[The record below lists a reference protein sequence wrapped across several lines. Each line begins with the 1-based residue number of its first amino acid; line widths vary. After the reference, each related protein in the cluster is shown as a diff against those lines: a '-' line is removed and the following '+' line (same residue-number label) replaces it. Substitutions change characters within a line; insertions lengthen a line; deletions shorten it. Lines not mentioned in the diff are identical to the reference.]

1 MAKFEKKRIYRAIV
15 KICISQT
22 KSIWFI
28 CYDVCDS
35 LKIFLLCSDIF
46 IIDLQH
52 NFGGQTKIPHCFFGR
67 ALSILSL
74 RKLTS
79 LADKELFRK
88 KLIYAM
94 EKQLDNIFIYIY
106 CSQRISHAVLTFRFL
121 ISPMTVFSSFV
132 PFFCCLSSTSFTSL
146 MVGCKITMILPSQI
160 ILAVIPQRG
169 NFLGH
174 FSVFMK
180 KTLFCSERQWGGISL
195 KPLRGIGFGLQITI

>member
-1 MAKFEKKRIYRAIV
+1 MKDSELVVKFQLYDENVDISYFLIIFENEYMAKFEKKRIYRAIV

-94 EKQLDNIFIYIY
+94 EK
-106 CSQRISHAVLTFRFL
+106 
-121 ISPMTVFSSFV
+121 
-132 PFFCCLSSTSFTSL
+132 
-146 MVGCKITMILPSQI
+146 
-160 ILAVIPQRG
+160 
-169 NFLGH
+169 
-174 FSVFMK
+174 
-180 KTLFCSERQWGGISL
+180 
-195 KPLRGIGFGLQITI
+195 